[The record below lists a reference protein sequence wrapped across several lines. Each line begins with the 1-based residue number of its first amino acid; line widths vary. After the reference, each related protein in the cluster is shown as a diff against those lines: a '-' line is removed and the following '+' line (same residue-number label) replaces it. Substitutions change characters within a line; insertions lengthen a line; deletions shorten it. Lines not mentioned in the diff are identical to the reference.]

1 MDGCA
6 LFPSLCPL
14 LFSLSRRPKRK
25 AGETTLAI
33 CQCRIIHK
41 FDLHQTS
48 QHPSA
53 CAACFQ
59 WLFYLSY
66 RKNPYLSVI
75 EYVTDYVTTMP
86 LSCEQAFFHIL
97 VFLQVGNIAVSIN
110 GMEKSVFCQSGRPR
124 TWYLALPP
132 LPTRLFWSMGKGYS
146 CVSIRYG
153 AAVLSG
159 NIFLGVQNFTLLPGY
174 RMRQP
179 HGKAGQDFLVRA
191 DSPIIR

>member
-1 MDGCA
+1 MRA
-6 LFPSLCPL
+6 S
-14 LFSLSRRPKRK
+14 
-25 AGETTLAI
+25 I
-33 CQCRIIHK
+33 
-41 FDLHQTS
+41 
-48 QHPSA
+48 
-53 CAACFQ
+53 
-59 WLFYLSY
+59 FY
-66 RKNPYLSVI
+66 
-75 EYVTDYVTTMP
+75 
-86 LSCEQAFFHIL
+86 IL
-97 VFLQVGNIAVSIN
+97 VFLQVENISVSIN

-159 NIFLGVQNFTLLPGY
+159 NIFLGVQDFTLLPGY

-179 HGKAGQDFLVRA
+179 HGKAGQDFLVRE